1 MVSPSVPVVLLYR
14 GTACRFLLPP
24 AGPTVVVVVPLE
36 SLEPLL
42 VVLVVVGGAVVVV
55 ASEGLVGSGWEEAG

>member
-1 MVSPSVPVVLLYR
+1 MMMVSPSVPVVLLYR

-36 SLEPLL
+36 SLE
-42 VVLVVVGGAVVVV
+42 VLVVVGVAVVVV